1 MSIFGS
7 TMRWSLPSLSLHLRK
22 SRIGEKISVK
32 KKTYISYNL
41 YSFIYSILTDNNA
54 PLPSTFYAFV

>member
-1 MSIFGS
+1 
-7 TMRWSLPSLSLHLRK
+7 MRWSLPSLSLHLRK
-22 SRIGEKISVK
+22 SRIGEKISVE

-41 YSFIYSILTDNNA
+41 YSFIYSILTDNNT